1 MKIKFVQ
8 LESDAFLTDIDFIQ
22 MSPSERGV
30 YCSLI
35 LYLYSSGGKCEFDMQ
50 ALARLCNC
58 QSSEE
63 FEKIWERISKKFQV
77 RKGVI
82 RHKRVTKEL
91 KKAKNYKQAKSKAGL
106 RGALKRWQNDGSG
119 NGKAVPNRRK
129 GNVIEKERQDN
140 LSNSNTS
147 SRLRALSS
155 SNSVRSPLS
164 RGQVYPC
171 GSRGPSVDWQV
182 QSLQFNDALC
192 RIIHPRTQSDRT
204 CFRNVTNWLV
214 EGCAD
219 GRFDSDIFNRALDYA
234 REARNGQKPA
244 AVFMALMKKEL
255 GYRKLRTDD

>member
-77 RKGVI
+77 RKNVVK
-82 RHKRVTKEL
+82 HKRVTKEL
-91 KKAKNYKQAKSKAGL
+91 NKAKNFRQAKSRAGL
-106 RGALKRWQNDGSG
+106 SGARKRWHSQIGV
-119 NGKAVPNRRK
+119 NGETVPNRRK
-129 GNVIEKERQDN
+129 GNVIGKERQDN
-140 LSNSNTS
+140 LSNSNTI

-155 SNSVRSPLS
+155 SSSVRSPLS
-164 RGQVYPC
+164 RGQGQPL
-171 GSRGPSVDWQV
+171 SVDSQI
-182 QSLQFNDALC
+182 QALHFNDALC
-192 RIIHPRTQSDRT
+192 RIIHPRTRSDRT
-204 CFRNVTNWLV
+204 CFHNVTNWLV
-214 EGCAD
+214 EGFTS
-219 GRFDSDIFNRALDYA
+219 GKFDSDIFNRALDYA
-234 REARNGQKPA
+234 KEARSGQRPA

-255 GYRKLRTDD
+255 GYRKQATDDG